1 LLPLLE
7 NAAPIAASEAI
18 MSPSVK
24 ITKEEVN
31 ALPLKAYDGP
41 VTIVDDDQKLA
52 IALKELKRETVL
64 GFDTESRPAFK
75 KGQNYPASLIQLGG
89 EHHIWLFQIQT
100 LSNLDPLW
108 RLLANRKVV
117 KAGVAIADD
126 IKKLQDLHTFRPG
139 GFVEIADLTQKA
151 GILNTGLRSLA
162 GLLLGFRI
170 SKRAQVSNWAKSS
183 LSEAQIQYA
192 ATDAWVSREL
202 YLHMRRLGDRVAD
215 LPKAASQ

>member
-1 LLPLLE
+1 
-7 NAAPIAASEAI
+7 

-31 ALPLKAYDGP
+31 ALPLKAYEGP
-41 VTIVDDDQKLA
+41 VTIVDNDHKLSA
-52 IALKELKRETVL
+52 ALKELKRETVL

-89 EHHIWLFQIQT
+89 ERNIWLFQIQNF
-100 LSNLDPLW
+100 SNLDPLW
-108 RLLANRKVV
+108 RLLANRRIV

-126 IKKLQDLHTFRPG
+126 IKKLQDLHAFKPG
-139 GFVEIADLTQKA
+139 GFVEIADLTQQA

-170 SKRAQVSNWAKSS
+170 SKRAQVSNWAKSD

-202 YLHMRRLGDRVAD
+202 YLHMRRLGDRVMD

>member
-7 NAAPIAASEAI
+7 DAAATAAPEAI

-31 ALPLKAYDGP
+31 ALPLKAYEGP
-41 VTIVDDDQKLA
+41 VTIVDNDQKLSA
-52 IALKELKRETVL
+52 ALKELKRETVL

-89 EHHIWLFQIQT
+89 ERNIWLFQIQT
-100 LSNLDPLW
+100 FSNLDPLW
-108 RLLANRKVV
+108 RLLANRRIV

-126 IKKLQDLHTFRPG
+126 IKKLQDLHAFKPG
-139 GFVEIADLTQKA
+139 GFVEIADLTQQA

-170 SKRAQVSNWAKSS
+170 SKRAQVSNWAKSD

-202 YLHMRRLGDRVAD
+202 YLHMRRLGDRVMD

>member
-1 LLPLLE
+1 
-7 NAAPIAASEAI
+7 

-31 ALPLKAYDGP
+31 ALPLKAYEGP
-41 VTIVDDDQKLA
+41 VTVVDNDQKLA
-52 IALKELKRETVL
+52 AALKELKRETIL

-75 KGQNYPASLIQLGG
+75 KGQNYPASLIQLAGADT
-89 EHHIWLFQIQT
+89 IWLFQIQS
-100 LSNLDPLW
+100 LSKLEPLW

-126 IKKLQDLHTFRPG
+126 IKKLQDLHDFKPG
-139 GFVEIADLTQKA
+139 GFVEIANLTQQA

-162 GLLLGFRI
+162 GMLLGFRI
-170 SKRAQVSNWAKSS
+170 SKRAQVSNWAKPV
-183 LSEAQIQYA
+183 LSESQIQYA

-202 YLHMRRLGDRVAD
+202 YLHMQNLGDRVAD
-215 LPKAASQ
+215 LPKALAQ

>member
-1 LLPLLE
+1 
-7 NAAPIAASEAI
+7 

-31 ALPLKAYDGP
+31 ALPLKAYEGP
-41 VTIVDDDQKLA
+41 VTIVDNDEKLSV
-52 IALKELKRETVL
+52 ALKQLKRETVL

-89 EHHIWLFQIQT
+89 ENHIWLFQIQT
-100 LSNLDPLW
+100 LSNLEPLW
-108 RLLANRKVV
+108 RLLANRRII

-126 IKKLQDLHTFRPG
+126 IKKLQDLHAFKPG
-139 GFVEIADLTQKA
+139 GFIEIADLTQQA

-215 LPKAASQ
+215 LPKAVSQ

>member
-1 LLPLLE
+1 
-7 NAAPIAASEAI
+7 

-31 ALPLKAYDGP
+31 ALPLKAYEGP
-41 VTIVDDDQKLA
+41 VTVVDNDQKLA
-52 IALKELKRETVL
+52 AALKELKRETIL

-75 KGQNYPASLIQLGG
+75 KGQNYPASLIQLAGADT
-89 EHHIWLFQIQT
+89 IWLFQIQS
-100 LSNLDPLW
+100 LSKLEPLW

-126 IKKLQDLHTFRPG
+126 IKKLQDLHDFKPG
-139 GFVEIADLTQKA
+139 GFVEIANLTQQA

-162 GLLLGFRI
+162 GMLLGFRI
-170 SKRAQVSNWAKSS
+170 SKRAQVSNWAKPV
-183 LSEAQIQYA
+183 LSESQIQYA

-202 YLHMRRLGDRVAD
+202 YLHMQNLGDRVAVF
-215 LPKAASQ
+215 PKAVAQ

>member
-1 LLPLLE
+1 
-7 NAAPIAASEAI
+7 

-31 ALPLKAYDGP
+31 ALPLKAYEGA
-41 VTIVDDDQKLA
+41 VTIVDDDHKLA
-52 IALKELKRETVL
+52 AALKDLKRESIL

-75 KGQNYPASLIQLGG
+75 KGQSYPASLIQLGG
-89 EHHIWLFQIQT
+89 EDRIWLFQIQAF
-100 LSNLDPLW
+100 SDLDKLW
-108 RLLANRKVV
+108 RLLANKQVI

-126 IKKLQDLHTFRPG
+126 IKKLQDLHPFKPG
-139 GFVEIADLTQKA
+139 GFVEIADLTQQA

-162 GLLLGFRI
+162 GLLLGYRI

-183 LSEAQIQYA
+183 LTEAQIQYA

-202 YLHMRRLGDRVAD
+202 YLHMRKLGHRVAAM
-215 LPKAASQ
+215 PQAASQ

>member
-1 LLPLLE
+1 MLPLLG
-7 NAAPIAASEAI
+7 NTARSAASELT

-31 ALPLKAYDGP
+31 ALPLKAYEGP
-41 VTIVDDDQKLA
+41 VSVVDNDQKLET
-52 IALKELKRETVL
+52 ALNELKQESIL

-89 EHHIWLFQIQT
+89 ESHIWLFQIQSFT
-100 LSNLDPLW
+100 NLDTLW
-108 RLLANRKVV
+108 RLLADKQVI

-126 IKKLQDLHTFRPG
+126 IKKLQDLHPFKPG
-139 GFVEIADLTQKA
+139 GFIEIADLTQQA

-162 GLLLGFRI
+162 GLLLGYRI
-170 SKRAQVSNWAKSS
+170 SKRAQVSNWAKNS
-183 LSEAQIQYA
+183 LTGAQIQYA

-202 YLHMRRLGDRVAD
+202 YLHMHNLGQRVAGM
-215 LPKAASQ
+215 PRAASQ

>member
-1 LLPLLE
+1 
-7 NAAPIAASEAI
+7 

-31 ALPLKAYDGP
+31 ALPLKAYEGP
-41 VTIVDDDQKLA
+41 VTVVDNDQKLA
-52 IALKELKRETVL
+52 AALKELKRETIL

-75 KGQNYPASLIQLGG
+75 KGQNYPASLIQLAGADT
-89 EHHIWLFQIQT
+89 IWLFQIQSFSK
-100 LSNLDPLW
+100 LEPLW

-126 IKKLQDLHTFRPG
+126 IKKLQDLHDFKPG
-139 GFVEIADLTQKA
+139 GFVEIANLTQQA

-162 GLLLGFRI
+162 GMLLGFRI
-170 SKRAQVSNWAKSS
+170 SKRAQVSNWAKPV
-183 LSEAQIQYA
+183 LSESQIQYA

-202 YLHMRRLGDRVAD
+202 YLHMQNLGDRVAVF
-215 LPKAASQ
+215 PKAVAQ

>member
-1 LLPLLE
+1 
-7 NAAPIAASEAI
+7 

-31 ALPLKAYDGP
+31 ALPLKAYEGP
-41 VTIVDDDQKLA
+41 VTIVDNDHKLSA
-52 IALKELKRETVL
+52 ALKELKRETVL

-89 EHHIWLFQIQT
+89 ERNIWLFQIQNF
-100 LSNLDPLW
+100 SNLDPLW
-108 RLLANRKVV
+108 RLLANRRIV

-126 IKKLQDLHTFRPG
+126 IKKLQDLHAFKPG
-139 GFVEIADLTQKA
+139 GFIEIADLTQQA

-170 SKRAQVSNWAKSS
+170 SKRAQVSNWAKSD

-202 YLHMRRLGDRVAD
+202 YLHMRRLGDRVMD